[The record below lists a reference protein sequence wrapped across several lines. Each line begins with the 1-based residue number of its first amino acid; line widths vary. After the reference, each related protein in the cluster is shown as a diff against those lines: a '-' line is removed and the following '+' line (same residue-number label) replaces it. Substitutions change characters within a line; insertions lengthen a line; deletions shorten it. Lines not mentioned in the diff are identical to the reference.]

1 MHGEPTFSTLLC
13 MLNETNYIKVLE
25 EVINTTQGILFSF
38 GEHLPTQGNEVN
50 IHQVLGIC

>member
-25 EVINTTQGILFSF
+25 EVINTTKGILFSF